1 MNTFLGISVAQ
12 IRARGQRL
20 RCGATRTASGA
31 VLLSHCLLLI
41 REQRSLV
48 CVVRIGHLVILVAG
62 IMRRV
67 HAVVRVYV
75 SISIGIIRGGAYV
88 GGGANTIVEELL
100 VLVLD
105 LLITAGDSRDRT
117 AQSLPRLL
125 RLVAVVSGMSASIIT
140 HYARLLGNVA
150 EVVGLV
156 PPELLHPTGMVMVG
170 VLIVAAR
177 AAAQGRIA

>member
-1 MNTFLGISVAQ
+1 MNTFLGIAVAQ
-12 IRARGQRL
+12 VRARGQRL
-20 RCGATRTASGA
+20 RCDATRTASGA

-41 REQRSLV
+41 RKQRSLV
-48 CVVRIGHLVILVAG
+48 CAVRISHLVILVAG

-67 HAVVRVYV
+67 HAVVRVP
-75 SISIGIIRGGAYV
+75 IGIIRGGTYV

-105 LLITAGDSRDRT
+105 LLITARDSRDRT

-150 EVVGLV
+150 KVVGLV

-170 VLIVAAR
+170 VLIVAAC
-177 AAAQGRIA
+177 AAAQGRVA